1 MWRYSSMIACD
12 FFSTSSSVKAGLGRD
27 GGGVGALSRLT
38 EEKGKNTTW
47 SSFFFMSFSLNH
59 IFLYSTLFN
68 SLFHT
73 WDEVTTLVPTSSISA
88 SSVSASPIPA
98 SSVPTVCHAGDAA
111 HRFSW
116 RPAISS
122 PPAAL
127 LRLSAEASLGDLV
140 RFPSFAAIKSVK
152 SIPVAVAPVPVAPT
166 FAARTRPNGKRRH
179 KEVILTHSINL

>member
-1 MWRYSSMIACD
+1 
-12 FFSTSSSVKAGLGRD
+12 
-27 GGGVGALSRLT
+27 
-38 EEKGKNTTW
+38 
-47 SSFFFMSFSLNH
+47 MSFSLNH

-111 HRFSW
+111 HRFSR

-166 FAARTRPNGKRRH
+166 FAARTRPNGKGDTQRGH
-179 KEVILTHSINL
+179 FNTLNQFVIMLNGTTKLFVFFETAVGSCIQRGGQMEED